1 MRAQKNRDQSREQRK
16 RREVPTL
23 DGVQHSVVQR
33 FATGV
38 IGGRTD
44 ARPTA
49 VGQSAPEGDQ
59 EISQEICRRGS
70 FLRSDQSLRYAGPYQ
85 DTVMLRSQ
93 TEVSSLSE

>member
-38 IGGRTD
+38 VGGRTD

-59 EISQEICRRGS
+59 EISQEICRR
-70 FLRSDQSLRYAGPYQ
+70 D
-85 DTVMLRSQ
+85 
-93 TEVSSLSE
+93 LSCALIKASATPVRARTP

>member
-1 MRAQKNRDQSREQRK
+1 MRAQKDRDQSREQRT
-16 RREVPTL
+16 RRQVPTL

-49 VGQSAPEGDQ
+49 VGQSAPEGQHRKSVRKCAGGD
-59 EISQEICRRGS
+59 GS
-70 FLRSDQSLRYAGPYQ
+70 RALIKASATPVRTRTP
-85 DTVMLRSQ
+85 
-93 TEVSSLSE
+93 